1 MESIYRVAL
10 VGCGPRGAWIGQS
23 YADHPRTELVGICD
37 LDPTRLQVVGEKT
50 GVSARFT
57 DLETMLDE
65 VQPQI
70 VSIPT
75 GTEFH
80 YELIQRVLSHG
91 PYHIDVEKPICVD
104 LQQADAVLSRAKEL
118 GVRVAVH
125 HQGRVT
131 AESRAAV
138 KAVDSGLIGEPIHAL
153 AHGKGYYGGYGI
165 MNIGCHLLTGIQAF
179 LGRCQRVNASLRTN
193 GRPIQPEDVV
203 PSPQGMGTIA
213 GENLSAELEF
223 EGGVNATLIHNRLPS
238 VRRGSNRFQILG
250 TEGRILFQ
258 QGEAWHSPTPFA
270 LPADGVDRW
279 IKIPREIGRQFDS
292 HAFNTERPDE
302 MDYVEE
308 YVRALDADTDHES
321 SGAVGTHSLEM
332 IMGVFESAAYS
343 RPVDLPQQRRDHPL
357 IRWRSDN
364 GMPALP
370 VAPRPYSDWLAHEDR
385 RLGRA

>member
-1 MESIYRVAL
+1 
-10 VGCGPRGAWIGQS
+10 
-23 YADHPRTELVGICD
+23 
-37 LDPTRLQVVGEKT
+37 
-50 GVSARFT
+50 
-57 DLETMLDE
+57 
-65 VQPQI
+65 
-70 VSIPT
+70 
-75 GTEFH
+75 
-80 YELIQRVLSHG
+80 
-91 PYHIDVEKPICVD
+91 
-104 LQQADAVLSRAKEL
+104 
-118 GVRVAVH
+118 
-125 HQGRVT
+125 
-131 AESRAAV
+131 
-138 KAVDSGLIGEPIHAL
+138 
-153 AHGKGYYGGYGI
+153 

-258 QGEAWHSPTPFA
+258 QGEAWHSPTPIA

-308 YVRALDADTDHES
+308 YVRALDANNDHES

-343 RPVDLPQQRRDHPL
+343 QTVKLPQSIRDHPL
-357 IRWRSDN
+357 LRWREAN
-364 GMPALP
+364 GLGAPESM
-370 VAPRPYSDWLAHEDR
+370 PRPYQEWLNTEDH
-385 RLGRA
+385 RLKNRDPI